1 MNTRIVLLGFVLIGM
16 VACKPSASSPDAE
29 GKTITVADSRILE
42 KVDLYELVDS
52 VSYVPLETSDRILLG
67 DVLCAKRAGDYYFV
81 QDTKGLFAFDAH
93 GRFVSEIGHRGQGPE
108 EYYNLDCFYLD
119 SGRQLACIVSN
130 VQKKIFRYT
139 FDGKFHST
147 LSLEDDDANIVF
159 AMTCDEGEHLLAH
172 YPLPND
178 AKAADRE
185 YAMLSCQGD
194 KLTAAKLLDAPKV
207 HSGITIYQ
215 LLYEPMASFRNRPL
229 FISAFSNR
237 VYTLKEG
244 RAAVEYVIDLP
255 GIVADDDFWEKHANM
270 ELLQLR
276 EAMRQ
281 QHVGMGIT
289 AIEANDDYLFLVIN
303 YGKTLVWDGT
313 TGWLIKNVY
322 DSNSGLLSIL
332 FDGVSDSRLGVLS
345 AEFLYQ
351 NKEHIKAG
359 NHPQLAS
366 VAERIGEEDNPVL
379 YRYYFKKS
387 LDKLSGSTQVGY

>member
-1 MNTRIVLLGFVLIGM
+1 MNTRILLLGFVLIGM
-16 VACKPSASSPDAE
+16 VACKPSASSPDTE
-29 GKTITVADSRILE
+29 GEIITVADSRIRE
-42 KVDLYELVDS
+42 KVDLHELVDS

-93 GRFVSEIGHRGQGPE
+93 GRFVSEIGHRGQGPG

-119 SGRQLACIVSN
+119 SGRRLACIVSN

-159 AMTCDEGEHLLAH
+159 VMTCDEGEHLLAH

-178 AKAADRE
+178 AKVTDRE

-207 HSGITIYQ
+207 HSGVTIHP

-244 RAAVEYVIDLP
+244 RATVEYVIDLP
-255 GIVADDDFWEKHANM
+255 GIMADDDFWEKHANM
-270 ELLQLR
+270 ELFLLR

-289 AIEANDDYLFLVIN
+289 AIEATDDYLFLVIN

-313 TGWLIKNVY
+313 TGWLINSVY

-332 FDGVSDSRLGVLS
+332 FDGVSDSHLGVLS

-351 NKEHIKAG
+351 NKERIKAG

-379 YRYYFKKS
+379 YRYHFKKS
-387 LDKLSGSTQVGY
+387 LE